1 MRMYK
6 CDRCGKY
13 VRLEMRSFL
22 REPTMLWRFGHKKH
36 FCGRC
41 AVSYRM
47 WFSDPKAKEE
57 SE

>member
-1 MRMYK
+1 MYK

-22 REPTMLWRFGHKKH
+22 REPTMLWRFGRKKH